1 MSRKKI
7 SISPRFDEQVAQ
19 LRKDGF
25 TAIYKAR
32 GRYVPGK
39 GLKVVQSNPGERI
52 RLDDTSFILEKGE
65 SWFPVY
71 YDGKNYRTVFFH
83 PDGVEIPQ
91 GAIIH
96 FGAKD
101 GKQARPMAIS
111 PASKDYVEGEI
122 YWHKC
127 RAKNVKA
134 TFITSSGETKE
145 ITTHR
150 EHLDTLEEW
159 NGRDPKADST
169 IASVKGASEAGQAE
183 RLLSYAVEEMRRE
196 CGDDLTETHWSILE
210 SAFRAGR
217 AANEC
222 ASWWNG
228 REIAIAGEPMT
239 TKQLTQH
246 TARRVWTKAATDILR
261 RDPKASS
268 KSIAH
273 ELKSA
278 GIVDFDVWGD
288 DIEFYDE
295 GAETKSKGAFEKAI
309 SDLRKKIRK

>member
-1 MSRKKI
+1 MSKKT
-7 SISPRFDEQVAQ
+7 SISPRFDEQVTR

-71 YDGKNYRTVFFH
+71 FDGKNYRTVFFH

-96 FGAKD
+96 VGSKD
-101 GKQARPMAIS
+101 GKKARPMAIS
-111 PASKDYVEGEI
+111 PASKDYIEGEI

-127 RAKNVKA
+127 HAKNVKA

-150 EHLDTLEEW
+150 EHLETLEEW
-159 NGRDPKADST
+159 AGRDPKADYT
-169 IASVKGASEAGQAE
+169 IAAVKGSSEAGQAE

-196 CGDDLTETHWSILE
+196 CGDDLTENHWRILE
-210 SAFRAGR
+210 AAFRAGR
-217 AANEC
+217 YANEC
-222 ASWWNG
+222 DSWNG
-228 REIAIAGEPMT
+228 REIGIAGEPMAA
-239 TKQLTQH
+239 KQLTHH
-246 TARRVWTKAATDILR
+246 TARRVWTKAATEILR

-268 KSIAH
+268 KSIA
-273 ELKSA
+273 LGLRKA
-278 GIVDFDVWGD
+278 GIVDFDEWGD

-295 GAETKSKGAFEKAI
+295 SAETKSKGAFEKAI
-309 SDLRKKIRK
+309 SCLRKEIRK